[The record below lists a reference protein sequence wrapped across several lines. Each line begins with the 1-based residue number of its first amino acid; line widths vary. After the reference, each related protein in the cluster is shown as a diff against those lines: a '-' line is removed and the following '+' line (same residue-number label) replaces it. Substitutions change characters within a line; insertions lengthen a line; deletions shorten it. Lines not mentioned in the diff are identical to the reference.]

1 MKINFI
7 KGEKNNIK
15 ITYPEDI
22 QLFNLYRKP
31 ITKYGIGY
39 DIHQIDKKTKK
50 GLKLGGIKIPFSKLI
65 GHSDADVVLHAI
77 CDSIFGALSMRDI
90 GYHFPNTDK
99 KWKNANSS
107 KFIYYCR
114 NKLKEEGYS
123 IINLDINIITEKP
136 KINKYVT
143 KMINQIAKLLKIKTR
158 TISIKSTTNEK
169 IGFIG
174 NGQGIAA
181 ESIVHISD
189 DKIN

>member
-1 MKINFI
+1 
-7 KGEKNNIK
+7 
-15 ITYPEDI
+15 
-22 QLFNLYRKP
+22 
-31 ITKYGIGY
+31 
-39 DIHQIDKKTKK
+39 
-50 GLKLGGIKIPFSKLI
+50 
-65 GHSDADVVLHAI
+65 
-77 CDSIFGALSMRDI
+77 MRDI

-99 KWKNANSS
+99 KWKNVNSS

-123 IINLDINIITEKP
+123 IVNLDINIIAVKP

-143 KMINQIAKLLKIKTR
+143 KMINQIAKLLRIKTR
-158 TISIKSTTNEK
+158 NISIKATTNEK